1 MRRRRIELA
10 ALLLVS
16 AAIAASGAGGHRGP
30 SGRIE
35 ADAGFLRMRIVT
47 EALDWRGSP
56 YRYGGHSRSG
66 VDCSGFVNAVLK
78 AAGVQGEL
86 PRKSS
91 GFATFGEAVDGALEP
106 GDILLFGTAK
116 GVNHVGIAL
125 SPDSFIHA
133 MSEGLRTGV
142 VISSLDDGTWQSR
155 FLGARRIG
163 EGTR

>member
-10 ALLLVS
+10 ALLVVS
-16 AAIAASGAGGHRGP
+16 AAIAASGAGGHAGAAAALETD
-30 SGRIE
+30 SGL
-35 ADAGFLRMRIVT
+35 LRMRIVT
-47 EALDWRGSP
+47 EALGWRGTP
-56 YRYGGHSRSG
+56 YRYGGHARSG
-66 VDCSGFVNAVLK
+66 IDCSGFVNAVLK
-78 AAGVQGEL
+78 AAGVAGEL

-91 GFATFGEAVDGALEP
+91 GFAAFGEAVDGGLEP

-133 MSEGLRTGV
+133 MSEGARTGV

-163 EGTR
+163 EGKR

>member
-10 ALLLVS
+10 VLLLVS
-16 AAIAASGAGGHRGP
+16 AAIAASGAGGHAGP
-30 SGRIE
+30 SGKAE
-35 ADAGFLRMRIVT
+35 ADAGFLRMGIVT
-47 EALDWRGSP
+47 EALGWRGSP
-56 YRYGGHSRSG
+56 YRYGGRSKRG
-66 VDCSGFVNAVLK
+66 VDCSGFVNAVLR
-78 AAGVQGEL
+78 AAGVSGEL

-91 GFATFGEAVDGALEP
+91 GFASFGEPVDGDLEP
-106 GDILLFGTAK
+106 GDILLFGTEK

-125 SPDSFIHA
+125 SEDSFIHA
-133 MSEGLRTGV
+133 MSEGSRTGV